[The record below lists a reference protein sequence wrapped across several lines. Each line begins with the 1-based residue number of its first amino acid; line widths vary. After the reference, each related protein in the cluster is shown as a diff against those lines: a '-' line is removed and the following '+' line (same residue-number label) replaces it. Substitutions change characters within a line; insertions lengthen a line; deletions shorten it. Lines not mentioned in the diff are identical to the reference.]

1 MVVEVEVVLL
11 RGWSAA
17 SIAAALISLRL
28 LLLLLAWTSVL
39 PSCQPD
45 FFFQFFFVLI
55 FDFFSPKEGALK
67 VRSER
72 GEGVLKYP

>member
-1 MVVEVEVVLL
+1 MVVEVEEVLLL

-17 SIAAALISLRL
+17 SIPAALIWLHLLLL

-45 FFFQFFFVLI
+45 FFMFGFSIFF
-55 FDFFSPKEGALK
+55 P
-67 VRSER
+67 R
-72 GEGVLKYP
+72 GRGSQSQ